1 MPTVREILEN
11 KGNEIWSISPENSVQ
26 TALEIMAVHNCGAV
40 LVLKGSTVAGIFSER
55 DFVRCSVEIP
65 GFSKS
70 SKILTAMTTPVF
82 YVTPD
87 QSIDQVMLLMTEK
100 HIRHLPVI
108 ENEQLLG
115 MISIGDVVREVISEK
130 DTTIRGLENF
140 IIGREVSL

>member
-1 MPTVREILEN
+1 
-11 KGNEIWSISPENSVQ
+11 
-26 TALEIMAVHNCGAV
+26 
-40 LVLKGSTVAGIFSER
+40 
-55 DFVRCSVEIP
+55 VEIP

-70 SKILTAMTTPVF
+70 SKVLTAMTTPVF

-108 ENEQLLG
+108 ESEQLVG
-115 MISIGDVVREVISEK
+115 MISIGDVVREVMSEK